1 MKSISIFLTFFLGI
15 LAFSY
20 GQQKPITIEEE
31 RGDNNITLFA
41 INNTLT
47 DYDVSIT
54 IKGTGFRQRGRA
66 DRKTRVPGRSR
77 VNLVSL
83 IPERGKEPNFVYILD
98 ITDSLSRRVIRKD
111 YELIKVN
118 PPKPIVVYI
127 PENCLNCEK
136 ITAELDES
144 PFLYKTVLIAESE
157 SVHPYIKNALKG
169 TDQTFETLDCAV
181 LNIGGKIY
189 PGINSY
195 KEIEEKLEEK

>member
-1 MKSISIFLTFFLGI
+1 MKHLNTLICLFLFFSTFVY
-15 LAFSY
+15 S
-20 GQQKPITIEEE
+20 QQKPITIEKEFV
-31 RGDNNITLFA
+31 DNRINLYA

-47 DYDVSIT
+47 DYDVAIT

-66 DRKTRVPGRSR
+66 DRKTRVPGRSK
-77 VNLVSL
+77 VNLLSL
-83 IPERGKEPNFVYILD
+83 IAERGEEPNFVYILD

-111 YELIKVN
+111 YELIKIK

-127 PENCLNCEK
+127 PENCLNCET
-136 ITAELDES
+136 ITTELDES
-144 PFLYKTVLIAESE
+144 PYLYQTALISESE
-157 SVHPYIKNALKG
+157 NVHPYIKSALKG

-195 KEIEEKLEEK
+195 KDIEEKLEEK